1 MICAHPLFRFPV
13 FVMGILG
20 GLQVLRAH
28 NNWETFED
36 PNLNRSILHILIPW
50 GCCSKREQSGKDK
63 MDDESLNKKNSI
75 AIWKNR
81 VDISA
86 TFYILIL
93 LSLSVTQAVLEAKY
107 TGAGIL

>member
-36 PNLNRSILHILIPW
+36 PNLNRNILHILIPW
-50 GCCSKREQSGKDK
+50 GCCSKTEHSGTDK
-63 MDDESLNKKNSI
+63 MENEALKKEMSI
-75 AIWKNR
+75 NIWRKH

-93 LSLSVTQAVLEAKY
+93 VSLSVTQAFLEAKY
-107 TGAGIL
+107 TGTGIL

>member
-36 PNLNRSILHILIPW
+36 PNLNRNILHILIPW
-50 GCCSKREQSGKDK
+50 GYCNKIEQSGTDK
-63 MDDESLNKKNSI
+63 IEDESLNKKKSI
-75 AIWKNR
+75 KIWRSR

-93 LSLSVTQAVLEAKY
+93 VSLSVTQAVLEAKY
-107 TGAGIL
+107 TGTGIL